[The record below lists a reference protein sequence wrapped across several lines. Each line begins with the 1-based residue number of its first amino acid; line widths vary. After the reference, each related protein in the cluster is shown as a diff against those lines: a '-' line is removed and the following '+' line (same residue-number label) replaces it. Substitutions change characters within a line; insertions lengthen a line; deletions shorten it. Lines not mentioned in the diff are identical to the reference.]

1 MLILVHGRGLGDG
14 VFAHGYSLCAREV
27 VLGDLRA
34 CHFVVTTDGGRP
46 IHGGF
51 DSSSIPIVDKGCRV
65 TSIQRFLGYKKLS
78 STMIYAR
85 ADDQTV
91 AEDYFATMQRVEQS
105 LEIVPESKQETQDEV
120 VNVQELAKVFQLIE
134 QLELSKLCDEE
145 RLDIASQLRQLL
157 DKVNEHAPPEK
168 TKR

>member
-1 MLILVHGRGLGDG
+1 
-14 VFAHGYSLCAREV
+14 
-27 VLGDLRA
+27 
-34 CHFVVTTDGGRP
+34 
-46 IHGGF
+46 
-51 DSSSIPIVDKGCRV
+51 
-65 TSIQRFLGYKKLS
+65 
-78 STMIYAR
+78 MIYAR